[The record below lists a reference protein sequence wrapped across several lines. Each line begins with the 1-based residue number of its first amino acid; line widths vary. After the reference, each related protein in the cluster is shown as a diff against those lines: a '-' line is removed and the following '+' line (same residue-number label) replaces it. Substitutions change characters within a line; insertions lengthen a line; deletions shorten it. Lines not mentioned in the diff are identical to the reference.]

1 MKRSFFWLII
11 FFIFFTTYTPKFNA
25 ISNKLVNIKIIII
38 EDNLVIKDNEIKQK
52 LNFLYNENLLFLNK
66 QKININLKKLPFV
79 ESVRIKKIYPNKI
92 KLKIKEKKPIAILQ
106 KKKNKFYII
115 DSGNLIKF
123 RTLDIYNNL
132 PIVFGSSKNF
142 YELYKDLQNI
152 KFPITSIKSFYFFES
167 GRWDLIMKN
176 GKVIKLPID
185 NQIFSLK
192 NYIQLNMK
200 NNFENYKIIDY
211 RIKDQ
216 LILN

>member
-92 KLKIKEKKPIAILQ
+92 K
-106 KKKNKFYII
+106 
-115 DSGNLIKF
+115 
-123 RTLDIYNNL
+123 
-132 PIVFGSSKNF
+132 
-142 YELYKDLQNI
+142 
-152 KFPITSIKSFYFFES
+152 
-167 GRWDLIMKN
+167 
-176 GKVIKLPID
+176 
-185 NQIFSLK
+185 
-192 NYIQLNMK
+192 
-200 NNFENYKIIDY
+200 
-211 RIKDQ
+211 
-216 LILN
+216 

>member
-92 KLKIKEKKPIAILQ
+92 KLKIKEKKPIAILK

>member
-92 KLKIKEKKPIAILQ
+92 KLTIKEKKPIAILK

>member
-92 KLKIKEKKPIAILQ
+92 KIMVFEKKPIFILQQ
-106 KKKNKFYII
+106 KKKKFYIDENI
-115 DSGNLIKF
+115 NLIHYLELKDFKNLPVVFGKKENFRIFYQNLKKMNFPFNLIKN
-123 RTLDIYNNL
+123 Y
-132 PIVFGSSKNF
+132 
-142 YELYKDLQNI
+142 YY
-152 KFPITSIKSFYFFES
+152 FES
-167 GRWDLIMKN
+167 NRWNLETHEKKI
-176 GKVIKLPID
+176 IKLPSENYIE
-185 NQIFSLK
+185 SLK
-192 NYIQLNMK
+192 NFIKLQKTND
-200 NNFENYKIIDY
+200 FEKFKIFDY
-211 RIKDQ
+211 RINNQ
-216 LILN
+216 LILK

>member
-92 KLKIKEKKPIAILQ
+92 KLTIKEKKPIAILQ